1 MPNDPFDILG
11 LEPRF
16 GLAEDQ
22 IERAYLT
29 RIASAHPDRA
39 DDAPDLGRSADLNEA
54 RRTLLNPER
63 RAAALLARLGGPD
76 AAEDKSLPDGFLM
89 EIMET
94 RNEIEQELADDPS
107 PRTRAKWQARA
118 EQQRRQ
124 YADRVSALFDRAAP
138 EPGNDPDPA
147 ALREIRTML
156 NAWRY
161 IERLIEQLDHDPAR
175 ADFGP

>member
-1 MPNDPFDILG
+1 MHGDPYDTLG

-16 GLAEDQ
+16 GITEEQ
-22 IERAYLT
+22 IERAYLE

-63 RAAALLARLGGPD
+63 RAAALLARLGGPG

-94 RNEIEQELADDPS
+94 RSEIEQELTDDPS
-107 PRTRAKWQARA
+107 PQTRAKWQAWA

-138 EPGNDPDPA
+138 GADPDPA
-147 ALREIRTML
+147 ALREIRTLL

-161 IERLIEQLDHDPAR
+161 IERLIEQLDPDHDPAR